1 MTVLG
6 HLALVPRNL
15 GVVLLVAYRKVVS
28 PLYGDVCRY
37 YPSCSAYGLG
47 AVQQFGLVRGSA
59 MALWRILRCNPWAR
73 GGIDDVPDRM
83 EGNFPLSRFGFVLP
97 KQKDVL

>member
-47 AVQQFGLVRGSA
+47 TVQQFGLIRGLA